1 MSIREQKKKELQ
13 EKIQAA
19 ARELFLEKEFDQV
32 TMSQIAKKA
41 DVGLGTAYNY
51 YGSKEELFL
60 IAGGTAFIFGQGI
73 DVTGITNVP
82 TLISALASEL
92 TKLSQIERTVWRN
105 SLSSLTKA
113 AEKKT
118 ELFLDLVA
126 IDHKFMEQIKE
137 VLVELQSSQELKIK
151 AEADVLLEVLY
162 GTMFTSFLFFIYS
175 EEMSL
180 EALETEVIAKLE
192 LILRA

>member
-1 MSIREQKKKELQ
+1 
-13 EKIQAA
+13 
-19 ARELFLEKEFDQV
+19 
-32 TMSQIAKKA
+32 
-41 DVGLGTAYNY
+41 
-51 YGSKEELFL
+51 
-60 IAGGTAFIFGQGI
+60 
-73 DVTGITNVP
+73 
-82 TLISALASEL
+82 
-92 TKLSQIERTVWRN
+92 VWRN

-113 AEKKT
+113 AEKKP

-137 VLVELQSSQELKIK
+137 VLVELQNSQELKTK

-175 EEMSL
+175 EEVSL

>member
-1 MSIREQKKKELQ
+1 MSVREQKKKELQ
-13 EKIQAA
+13 EKIQVA

-60 IAGGTAFIFGQGI
+60 IAGGTAFIFGKGI

-113 AEKKT
+113 AEKKP

-137 VLVELQSSQELKIK
+137 VLVELQSSQKLKIN

>member
-1 MSIREQKKKELQ
+1 MSVREQKKKELQ
-13 EKIQAA
+13 EKIQVA

-73 DVTGITNVP
+73 DATGITNVP
-82 TLISALASEL
+82 TLILALANEL
-92 TKLSQIERTVWRN
+92 TKLAQIERTVWRN

-113 AEKKT
+113 AEKKPK
-118 ELFLDLVA
+118 LFLDLVA

-137 VLVELQSSQELKIK
+137 VLVELQSSQKLKIK

>member
-1 MSIREQKKKELQ
+1 
-13 EKIQAA
+13 
-19 ARELFLEKEFDQV
+19 
-32 TMSQIAKKA
+32 
-41 DVGLGTAYNY
+41 
-51 YGSKEELFL
+51 
-60 IAGGTAFIFGQGI
+60 
-73 DVTGITNVP
+73 VTGITNVP

-92 TKLSQIERTVWRN
+92 TKLAQIERTVWRN

-113 AEKKT
+113 AEKKP

-137 VLVELQSSQELKIK
+137 VLVELQNSQELKTK

-175 EEMSL
+175 EEVSL